1 MYTIKQAAAQSG
13 LSVPV
18 VRVWERRYGVV
29 HPARTASGYRLYD
42 DAAVDRLRTMR
53 ALVDRGWTPS
63 AAAAALVAGT
73 APAVDIGR
81 RLASERHDE
90 DAASPTGAERTAK
103 LREAFLDSAAT
114 LDTAGVE
121 RALDEM
127 FGAGSFEVVLER
139 DVLPALEALGD
150 AWAAGRIDVAGEH
163 AASHAVGR
171 RLAGL
176 YQAAASPTPVDGS
189 VLIGMPPSARH
200 ELGAL
205 AFAVAARRAG
215 LPVLYLGADLPIVDW
230 VAAARRSRPQA
241 AVIGAVTRSDGEAAI
256 AVARALADAVPGIR
270 IVFGGRGAPDP
281 GPSEAW
287 PEPAPVKLPAGIS
300 DAVTVV
306 RSGLDL
312 PTG

>member
-1 MYTIKQAAAQSG
+1 MYTIRQAAAQSG

-18 VRVWERRYGVV
+18 VRAWERRYGVV
-29 HPARTASGYRLYD
+29 HPTRTAAGYRLYD
-42 DAAVDRLRTMR
+42 EAAIDRLRHMR
-53 ALVDRGWTPS
+53 ALVDRGWSPS

-73 APAVDIGR
+73 APAVDIGQRTQTER
-81 RLASERHDE
+81 RD
-90 DAASPTGAERTAK
+90 DDVPSPGGEERTTE
-103 LREAFLDSAAT
+103 LREAFIDSAAK
-114 LDTAGVE
+114 LDAAGVE

-127 FGAGSFEVVLER
+127 FGAGSFEVVAQR

-150 AWAAGRIDVAGEH
+150 AWAAGRVDVAGEH

-176 YQAAASPTPVDGS
+176 YQAAASPSPTVGS
-189 VLIGMPPSARH
+189 ILVGMHPSARH

-230 VAAARRSRPQA
+230 VAAARRARAWA
-241 AVIGAVTRSDGEAAI
+241 AVIGAVTRSDGEAAM
-256 AVARALADAVPGIR
+256 AM
-270 IVFGGRGAPDP
+270 
-281 GPSEAW
+281 
-287 PEPAPVKLPAGIS
+287 
-300 DAVTVV
+300 V
-306 RSGLDL
+306 RSWVHP